1 MANDET
7 KKILSPP
14 TTSQTSPNS
23 NDDKVTPITKQEQA
37 SILFHSCSNQEICVT
52 LESVL
57 KSFNTAISEEQAWAV
72 LYNTLK
78 IYRAQLSQRQEG
90 HKFRNLPVP
99 LDACHINL
107 HKDGTIH
114 FNFCETGKSRNCF

>member
-1 MANDET
+1 MAEDKT

-14 TTSQTSPNS
+14 TTSQTSPK
-23 NDDKVTPITKQEQA
+23 DVTPITKQEQA
-37 SILFHSCSNQEICVT
+37 SMLFDSCSNQEICVT

-78 IYRAQLSQRQEG
+78 IYRTQLLSQQKEG

-99 LDACHINL
+99 IDACHINL
-107 HKDGTIH
+107 HKDGTVH
-114 FNFCETGKSRNCF
+114 FNFCETGES